1 MLPLV
6 SGPGPLTVTGYPGVP
21 KGLGLQVHWL
31 LRPSSSA
38 SQVRELARAQG
49 CRGLSN
55 PTAMPAFADLTENEG
70 YRLEG
75 AGRKF
80 FAHMHPLSTQT
91 EYLVQSRA
99 NYQNAN

>member
-1 MLPLV
+1 MLLLV
-6 SGPGPLTVTGYPGVP
+6 SGPGLLTVTGYPGVP
-21 KGLGLQVHWL
+21 KGLGLQVPWN

-49 CRGLSN
+49 CRGFAN
-55 PTAMPAFADLTENEG
+55 PTATSAFADLTENEG

-80 FAHMHPLSTQT
+80 FAHMYPLATQ